1 MKKILVTAV
10 LATALFAAQ
19 NANGQSLSADQQAI
33 INRQRIEIQQKR
45 NSANEYQQKA
55 DEAGRQ
61 CQKWKDMKDPGED
74 VKSIT
79 VMISKYC
86 GDQEIYQKKANQLR
100 AEANEL
106 ERLLNIAIEKAKAN
120 NR

>member
-1 MKKILVTAV
+1 MKKLFVAAVFVTAM
-10 LATALFAAQ
+10 FAAQ
-19 NANGQSLSADQQAI
+19 NANGQSLSAEKQAI
-33 INRQRIEIQQKR
+33 INRQRTEIQQKR

-86 GDQEIYQKKANQLR
+86 GDQETYQKKANELR

-106 ERLLNIAIEKAKAN
+106 ERLLNAAIEKAKAN
-120 NR
+120 SK